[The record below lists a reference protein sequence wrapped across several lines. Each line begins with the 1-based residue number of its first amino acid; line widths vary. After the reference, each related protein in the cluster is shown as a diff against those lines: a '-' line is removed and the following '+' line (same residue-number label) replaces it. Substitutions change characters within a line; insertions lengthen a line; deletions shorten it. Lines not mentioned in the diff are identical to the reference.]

1 MSAIAMAGGAAAYS
15 IEGRVMLRFLLIAL
29 ALIASTIASPSR
41 AEVVATFWSHE
52 RDQNYPHAFIVL
64 RGRIDATGEV
74 VDTNIGFTARRISPG
89 ILLGSVEGM
98 METVS
103 AGYIARP
110 TSRPHFAL
118 RLDDAGYARLM
129 AFIAQWRAREQPS
142 YNLRRRNCV
151 HFVMEA
157 AALFGLAV
165 NRDSRHFRNPR
176 AFLDEVM
183 RLNPRLTPATR

>member
-1 MSAIAMAGGAAAYS
+1 
-15 IEGRVMLRFLLIAL
+15 MLRFLLLAL
-29 ALIASTIASPSR
+29 ALIAATVASPAR
-41 AEVVATFWSHE
+41 AEVIATFWSHE

-64 RGRIDATGEV
+64 RGRLESGEV
-74 VDTNIGFTARRISPG
+74 VDTNIGFTARRVSPG

-103 AGYIARP
+103 AGYMARP

-129 AFIAQWRAREQPS
+129 AFVARWRAHEQPS

-165 NRDSRHFRNPR
+165 NRDSRHFRDPR

-183 RLNPRLTPATR
+183 RLNPRLTQATR